1 VLLPFRLCGKTK
13 DFEFFLKFCPS
24 PAQEVRLFKG

>member
-1 VLLPFRLCGKTK
+1 LLLFRHRGKTK

-24 PAQEVRLFKG
+24 PIQGGRLFKV